1 MENLFS
7 GLKVLKVQ
15 FYDTIYTLMI
25 MNVFE
30 HESTC
35 DSNFGYKKLVTIFVC
50 YRTSETKFVDDKLE
64 ILMTDSVICLIR
76 VLYFF

>member
-1 MENLFS
+1 
-7 GLKVLKVQ
+7 
-15 FYDTIYTLMI
+15 

-35 DSNFGYKKLVTIFVC
+35 DSNFGDKKLVTIFVC

-64 ILMTDSVICLIR
+64 ILMTDSVFCLIR
-76 VLYFF
+76 ALYFFKFVPVSNIAIPRSCIPRI